1 MMRIIGML
9 LILAP
14 PLLAAEPVV
23 FPEDGP
29 VATLALRPPPAAPT
43 GTPRIDDEPL
53 PETVA
58 RIVVPLA
65 RGLSSAVGRERVLH
79 EQRSAAAWASLS
91 EANYREGRYEAAWAA
106 ARQMRVAAVALDIPL
121 SIQASELYEKC
132 RRAAEALSLT
142 E

>member
-1 MMRIIGML
+1 MTRLFGL
-9 LILAP
+9 LLAVVT

-23 FPEDGP
+23 FSEEGP
-29 VATLALRPPPAAPT
+29 VATLALRPPAAAPT
-43 GTPRIDDEPL
+43 GTPRLDDDPL
-53 PETVA
+53 PVTAA

-65 RGLSSAVGRERVLH
+65 AGLSSTVVRERVLR
-79 EQRSAAAWASLS
+79 EQRSAAAWAALS

-121 SIQASELYEKC
+121 SIRASDLYEKC
-132 RRAAEALSLT
+132 RRAAEALALT